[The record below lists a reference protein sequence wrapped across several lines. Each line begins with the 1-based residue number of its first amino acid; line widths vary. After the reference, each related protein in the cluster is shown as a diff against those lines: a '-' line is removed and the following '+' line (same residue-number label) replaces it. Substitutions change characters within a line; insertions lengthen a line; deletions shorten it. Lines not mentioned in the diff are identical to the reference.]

1 MKFTLRGKRI
11 QEGWGKRELAL
22 QLFTRESSSLP
33 GGFIPVY
40 WRTRGSDVEFPWR
53 EWQLRRCNREGDDFD
68 KTRRNRKVFQQ
79 RWMEIED
86 GVYSSKRDDM
96 RGISGGPLI
105 WKKFAGARRYTE

>member
-53 EWQLRRCNREGDDFD
+53 EWQLRRCNREGDDFEPI
-68 KTRRNRKVFQQ
+68 KPG
-79 RWMEIED
+79 EI
-86 GVYSSKRDDM
+86 GKFSNN
-96 RGISGGPLI
+96 GG
-105 WKKFAGARRYTE
+105 WKSRMACIRVNVTICEE